1 MGSILFTMEL
11 VREKLDFFVEE
22 KDLQSFRRA
31 FEIFDSD
38 GSGKINVDEMDKHII
53 ELTTHDPTEEEVK
66 QIIKEFD
73 ADESGKVEFKE
84 FVRVMAKKAE
94 NAKIMEKEEEFR
106 KAFEMFDRDG
116 NGKISSAELRHV
128 LTKTGRMKLTE
139 EEVTEMI
146 AEVDE
151 DQDGKINFNEL
162 VKLFT
167 GADSIRDLVT

>member
-1 MGSILFTMEL
+1 
-11 VREKLDFFVEE
+11 
-22 KDLQSFRRA
+22 
-31 FEIFDSD
+31 
-38 GSGKINVDEMDKHII
+38 
-53 ELTTHDPTEEEVK
+53 
-66 QIIKEFD
+66 
-73 ADESGKVEFKE
+73 
-84 FVRVMAKKAE
+84 MAKKAE

-106 KAFEMFDRDG
+106 KAFEVIATFTELNLSQSFVLKMFDRDG
-116 NGKISSAELRHV
+116 SGKISSAELRHV

-167 GADSIRDLVT
+167 GADSIRDLVTRRDNKK

>member
-1 MGSILFTMEL
+1 
-11 VREKLDFFVEE
+11 
-22 KDLQSFRRA
+22 
-31 FEIFDSD
+31 
-38 GSGKINVDEMDKHII
+38 
-53 ELTTHDPTEEEVK
+53 
-66 QIIKEFD
+66 
-73 ADESGKVEFKE
+73 
-84 FVRVMAKKAE
+84 MAKKAE

-106 KAFEMFDRDG
+106 KAFEVIATVTELSLSFVLKMFDRDG
-116 NGKISSAELRHV
+116 SGKISSAELRHV

-167 GADSIRDLVT
+167 GADSIRDLVTRRDNKK

>member
-1 MGSILFTMEL
+1 
-11 VREKLDFFVEE
+11 
-22 KDLQSFRRA
+22 
-31 FEIFDSD
+31 
-38 GSGKINVDEMDKHII
+38 MDKLII
-53 ELTTHDPTEEEVK
+53 ELTSHDPTEEEVK

-116 NGKISSAELRHV
+116 SGKISSAELRHV

-151 DQDGKINFNEL
+151 DR
-162 VKLFT
+162 T
-167 GADSIRDLVT
+167 GRSTLTSWSNCSLGPTVSGTSLLEEII

>member
-1 MGSILFTMEL
+1 M
-11 VREKLDFFVEE
+11 
-22 KDLQSFRRA
+22 
-31 FEIFDSD
+31 
-38 GSGKINVDEMDKHII
+38 
-53 ELTTHDPTEEEVK
+53 
-66 QIIKEFD
+66 
-73 ADESGKVEFKE
+73 EFKE

-106 KAFEMFDRDG
+106 KAFEVIATVTELNLSQSFVLKMFDRDG
-116 NGKISSAELRHV
+116 SGKISSAELRHV

-167 GADSIRDLVT
+167 GADSIRDLVTRRDNKK

>member
-1 MGSILFTMEL
+1 MT
-11 VREKLDFFVEE
+11 
-22 KDLQSFRRA
+22 QQRRK
-31 FEIFDSD
+31 SD
-38 GSGKINVDEMDKHII
+38 RFKSRKSNQRKERNYFK
-53 ELTTHDPTEEEVK
+53 
-66 QIIKEFD
+66 IIKEFD

-106 KAFEMFDRDG
+106 KAFEVIATVTELNLSQSFVLKMFDRDG
-116 NGKISSAELRHV
+116 SGKISSAELRHV

-167 GADSIRDLVT
+167 GADSIRDLVTRRENKK

>member
-1 MGSILFTMEL
+1 MIPLRRKSSRSKEINPI
-11 VREKLDFFVEE
+11 EK
-22 KDLQSFRRA
+22 
-31 FEIFDSD
+31 
-38 GSGKINVDEMDKHII
+38 KHNFNI
-53 ELTTHDPTEEEVK
+53 

-106 KAFEMFDRDG
+106 KAFKVISTVLLYLPDACVSVSFSCVLKMFDRDG
-116 NGKISSAELRHV
+116 SGKISSAELRHV
-128 LTKTGRMKLTE
+128 LTKAGRMKLTE

-167 GADSIRDLVT
+167 GADSIRDLVTRRENKK

>member
-1 MGSILFTMEL
+1 
-11 VREKLDFFVEE
+11 
-22 KDLQSFRRA
+22 
-31 FEIFDSD
+31 
-38 GSGKINVDEMDKHII
+38 
-53 ELTTHDPTEEEVK
+53 
-66 QIIKEFD
+66 
-73 ADESGKVEFKE
+73 
-84 FVRVMAKKAE
+84 MAKKAE

-106 KAFEMFDRDG
+106 KAFKVISTVLLFTVPVSVSFSCVLKMFDRDG
-116 NGKISSAELRHV
+116 SGKISSAELRHV

-167 GADSIRDLVT
+167 GADSIRDLVTRRDKKE